1 MTIQASQDWYVY
13 ILQCSDDTF
22 YTGVT
27 TDLQRRL
34 HQHNHNKQ
42 GARYTAARRP
52 VKLVYHE
59 QAASRAEAQQREYQ
73 IRTLPRSVKQQM
85 ACEFKTTVTAPR

>member
-1 MTIQASQDWYVY
+1 MTRDKQQTWFIY
-13 ILQCSDDTF
+13 ILECNDQTF

-34 HQHNHNKQ
+34 REHNSGKL

-52 VKLVYHE
+52 VQLVYHE
-59 QAASRAEAQQREYQ
+59 TAASRSAAQQREYQ
-73 IRTLPRSVKQQM
+73 IRTLPRSEKQRLV
-85 ACEFKTTVTAPR
+85 AAFR